1 LQPRSED
8 GGALSDRQSAGFP
21 GHRLPGGQRLRFHAT
36 HGDRDPRGRC
46 DPIAGDAGRCAKR
59 RRRRDGAD
67 IRSQCRDP
75 FDALRQA
82 GANGAGR
89 SPGRCS
95 IATSQQDGSS
105 MSSWNLRI
113 GFLAMCV
120 LGLGSLAPARAQ
132 VIQQYTYKTNG
143 VYEVHAGLGITTQ
156 IVLSPYEK
164 ILDYSTGFSNG
175 WDISRRGNVFY
186 LRPRNVDVD
195 TDMIVRTE
203 THSYIFELRV
213 VATDWKTLGQAKGEG
228 VQYKIT
234 FDYPADTSFTGEKKS
249 ASATPALDAS
259 LVPGRAYN
267 FHYDYAASK
276 KTASW

>member
-1 LQPRSED
+1 
-8 GGALSDRQSAGFP
+8 
-21 GHRLPGGQRLRFHAT
+21 
-36 HGDRDPRGRC
+36 
-46 DPIAGDAGRCAKR
+46 
-59 RRRRDGAD
+59 
-67 IRSQCRDP
+67 
-75 FDALRQA
+75 
-82 GANGAGR
+82 
-89 SPGRCS
+89 
-95 IATSQQDGSS
+95 

-113 GFLAMCV
+113 VFFAGCLLA
-120 LGLGSLAPARAQ
+120 LGAVSLARAQ
-132 VIQQYTYKTNG
+132 VIQQYTYKANA

-213 VATDWKTLGQAKGEG
+213 VTTDWKTLGQAKGDG

-234 FDYPADTSFTGEKKS
+234 FDYPADTSFTSEKKGVS
-249 ASATPALDAS
+249 EIPALNTALIS
-259 LVPGRAYN
+259 GREYN

-276 KTASW
+276 KTAAWMIPSVVYDDGHFTYIKLRDSSRYPTGDFPAVFMRQTEHGQDAVVNTTVKGDTIVVHGTYPYLVIRQGDNVVGLRRDIQQ

>member
-1 LQPRSED
+1 
-8 GGALSDRQSAGFP
+8 
-21 GHRLPGGQRLRFHAT
+21 
-36 HGDRDPRGRC
+36 
-46 DPIAGDAGRCAKR
+46 
-59 RRRRDGAD
+59 
-67 IRSQCRDP
+67 
-75 FDALRQA
+75 
-82 GANGAGR
+82 
-89 SPGRCS
+89 
-95 IATSQQDGSS
+95 

-113 GFLAMCV
+113 GFLAACM

-132 VIQQYTYKTNG
+132 VIQQYAYKANG

-234 FDYPADTSFTGEKKS
+234 FDYPADTSFTAEKKS

-259 LVPGRAYN
+259 LVPGRDYN

-276 KTASW
+276 KIAAWLIPSVVYDDGHFTYIKLHDSSRYPTGDFPAVFMRETEHGGDAVVNTTVKGDTIVVHGTYPYLVIRQGDNVVGLRRDAQ

>member
-1 LQPRSED
+1 
-8 GGALSDRQSAGFP
+8 
-21 GHRLPGGQRLRFHAT
+21 
-36 HGDRDPRGRC
+36 
-46 DPIAGDAGRCAKR
+46 
-59 RRRRDGAD
+59 
-67 IRSQCRDP
+67 
-75 FDALRQA
+75 
-82 GANGAGR
+82 
-89 SPGRCS
+89 
-95 IATSQQDGSS
+95 

-276 KTASW
+276 KTASWLIPSVVYDDGHFTYIKLRDSSRYPTGDFPAVFMREIEHGEDAVVNTTVKGDTIVVHGTYPYLVIRQGDNVVGLRRDAQ